1 MLRRRAHRDRIIV
14 KEKDKQRRIKDS
26 HHKESEVAD
35 VKHVVEKRV
44 EGSSHSGGVG
54 MVRPFCITAVIDA
67 VLESRKVSVI
77 SFLRFPESKDRK

>member
-44 EGSSHSGGVG
+44 EGSSHSGGVPRRFQFARITVPSRECRHRSVPAPKP
-54 MVRPFCITAVIDA
+54 VR
-67 VLESRKVSVI
+67 EKREI
-77 SFLRFPESKDRK
+77 SKR